1 MGRNRNP
8 SQPNPHNSFEGAAV
22 KNHAIPSLAHGIALG
37 LVAMIGMPA
46 MADDSPRVLI
56 DPGVAESW
64 EGGRLAVDHADVSPV
79 DTPDGKKLRF
89 TVSEDGAQARFRL
102 VFKEPYLDLF
112 GYRFVE
118 AELRNPG
125 ERRVRV
131 QLGVRSPANNN
142 RAASRDFE
150 LEPGESVALRVTL
163 RRIVPKALKDVFFG
177 MRGFP
182 ELMDPERGIDAS
194 QVKEVFIGIR
204 DAKAGQTLEIGR
216 VAAVENFAR
225 PSWWDGDTARL
236 FPMIDAFGQYAHGDW
251 PGKVHDETEL
261 RGRIAEEQADL
272 AAHPGPEAWTPFG
285 GWATGPQ
292 LEATGHFYPKKHE
305 GRWWLV
311 DPTGRLFWS
320 HGTDCVRATTA
331 YTPIT
336 DREHYFADLP
346 PRDTALGAFYGR
358 GNWAPH
364 GYYQNKGAYTTYCFS
379 AANLL
384 RKYGADWEARFNELA
399 HVRLRSWGLNTI
411 GNWSDPALYRMSKT
425 SYTVTL
431 GAGARRIEGSTGYWG
446 KFADPFDPDFDRNL
460 KAAAEREAETSA
472 RDPWCIGYFVD
483 NELAWGDEL
492 SLAVAALQSPADQ
505 PAKVAFLADLKAK
518 YETIDALNRAWGTEH
533 ASWDAL
539 LSHTE
544 APDKEKAHDDLA
556 AFYTRIAE
564 EYFRRCREAVKA
576 AAPNKLYLG
585 CRFAWV
591 NDRAIRAA
599 AKYCDVISFNR
610 YEISVRDL
618 RLPEG
623 LDLPVVIGEF
633 HFGALDRGMFHTGLR
648 ETADQKDRA
657 DAYRR
662 YVRGALENPLIV
674 GTHWFQFVDQATT
687 GRGDGENYQIGF
699 LDVCDT
705 PYPEL
710 RAAAREIG
718 QTMYSYRAGAASR
731 P

>member
-1 MGRNRNP
+1 MR
-8 SQPNPHNSFEGAAV
+8 S
-22 KNHAIPSLAHGIALG
+22 SLSLIALCVPLTIG
-37 LVAMIGMPA
+37 LR
-46 MADDSPRVLI
+46 ADADELPRVLI
-56 DPGVAESW
+56 DPVAMETASA
-64 EGGRLAVDHADVSPV
+64 GRPTPDNATLDPV
-79 DTPDGKKLRF
+79 DTPAGKRLRL
-89 TVSEDGAQARFRL
+89 TVSADGAQARLRL
-102 VFKEPYLDLF
+102 MLQEPYLDLF
-112 GYRFVE
+112 AYRFVE

-125 ERRVRV
+125 EGRVRV
-131 QLGVRSPANNN
+131 QLGARSPANNN
-142 RAASRDFE
+142 RAVTRDFE
-150 LEPGESVALRVTL
+150 LEPGESVSLRVTL
-163 RRIVPKALKDVFFG
+163 RRIVPEALKDVFFG

-182 ELMDPERGIDAS
+182 ELLDPERGIDAS
-194 QVKEVFIGIR
+194 RVKEVFLSIR
-204 DAKAGQTLEIGR
+204 NPKAGQTLEIGR
-216 VAAVENFAR
+216 VAAVGDFSR
-225 PSWWDGDTARL
+225 PAWWEGDTSRL
-236 FPMIDAFGQYAHGDW
+236 FPLIDAFGQYVHGDW
-251 PGKVHDETEL
+251 PGKVHDEAEL
-261 RGRIAEEQADL
+261 RRRIEEEAADL
-272 AAHPGPEAWTPFG
+272 AAHPGPQAWTPFG
-285 GWATGPQ
+285 GWEAGPR
-292 LEATGHFYPKKHE
+292 LESTGHFYPKKHE

-320 HGTDCVRATTA
+320 HGVDCVRATTA
-331 YTPIT
+331 ATPIT

-346 PRDTALGAFYGR
+346 PRDTPLGAFYGR

-364 GYYQNKGAYTTYCFS
+364 GYYQGKGAYTTYCFS

-384 RKYGADWEARFNELA
+384 RKYGPDWEPRFNESA
-399 HVRLRSWGLNTI
+399 HARLRSWGLNTI
-411 GNWSDPALYRMSKT
+411 GNWSDPAVYRLGKT
-425 SYTVTL
+425 PYVVTL
-431 GAGARRIEGSTGYWG
+431 GAGARKIEGSTGYWG
-446 KFADPFDPDFDRNL
+446 KFADPFDPDFDRAL
-460 KAAAEREAETSA
+460 QAAVAREAETSA
-472 RDPWCIGYFVD
+472 KDPWCIGYFVD

-505 PAKVAFLADLKAK
+505 PAKIAFLADLKAK
-518 YETIDALNRAWGTEH
+518 YETIEALNAVWGTDH
-533 ASWDAL
+533 ASWQAL
-539 LSHTE
+539 ATSSDP
-544 APDKEKAHDDLA
+544 PDKEKARDDLA

-576 AAPNKLYLG
+576 GAPNKLYLG

-599 AKYCDVISFNR
+599 AKFCDVLSFNR
-610 YEISVRDL
+610 YEIGVRDF

-648 ETADQKDRA
+648 ETADQGDRA

-710 RAAAREIG
+710 RAAAREVG
-718 QTMYSYRAGAASR
+718 ETMYAYRAGKKPR